1 VGDGAVVVFG
11 KNGLHLP
18 LILRRVMQ
26 LKLYTTPFRE
36 VIYMSENTKTC
47 RSSICVSKIKGTPG
61 HTTEMC
67 TSLGRKKIP
76 IPKIKQLYYTL
87 SNYSARCTL
96 KFQNNMCSSEPV
108 VSETIL
114 GGRMDSDETKNTR
127 PVVF

>member
-1 VGDGAVVVFG
+1 MGDGAVVVFG

-18 LILRRVMQ
+18 LILRCVMQ

-36 VIYMSENTKTC
+36 VIYMSENMKTC

-61 HTTEMC
+61 HTTEMG
-67 TSLGRKKIP
+67 TSLRRKKIP

-87 SNYSARCTL
+87 SNYSTRCTL

-114 GGRMDSDETKNTR
+114 GG
-127 PVVF
+127 